1 MRISGN
7 AHAIQCI
14 VDPDGTGNKITTK
27 KALKRSQEMGQSRSF
42 VETYLTRTCDKFVIV
57 YAHTFRIR
65 IAMAVELNY
74 ITNLLI
80 QLVKPLLLY
89 K

>member
-1 MRISGN
+1 
-7 AHAIQCI
+7 
-14 VDPDGTGNKITTK
+14 
-27 KALKRSQEMGQSRSF
+27 MGQSRSF
-42 VETYLTRTCDKFVIV
+42 VETYLTRTCDKFVVVYAHTFRIRIV